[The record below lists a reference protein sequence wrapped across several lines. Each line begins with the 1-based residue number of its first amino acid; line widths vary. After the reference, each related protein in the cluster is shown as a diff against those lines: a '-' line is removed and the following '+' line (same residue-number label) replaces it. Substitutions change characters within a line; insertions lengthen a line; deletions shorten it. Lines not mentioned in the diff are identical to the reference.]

1 MVHVKN
7 LPIKNKTMTQELLKM
22 YKMGRTRLTNQ
33 LPNIKEADLL
43 KKLHPNS
50 NSVGFLLRHINE
62 VEHLFAKNV
71 FGLDIRVMAST
82 IGKGIHDT
90 GKYTNLQTEL
100 DGLSEAASVLEQAI
114 LNQTDTDWSNNVT
127 TAEFGTVT
135 KAEAL
140 SRIISHTA
148 YHAGQIGLILKYAN

>member
-1 MVHVKN
+1 
-7 LPIKNKTMTQELLKM
+7 MTTQLLQM
-22 YKMGRTRLTNQ
+22 FKMGRTRLTNQ
-33 LPNIKEADLL
+33 LPNIKEADLI

-50 NSVGFLLRHINE
+50 NSIGFLLQHIAE
-62 VEHLFAKNV
+62 VELLFSKNV
-71 FGLDIRVMAST
+71 FGLDIKVSMQT
-82 IGKGIHDT
+82 VGKTIHDT
-90 GKYTNLQTEL
+90 GKFTHLESEL
-100 DGLSEAASVLEQAI
+100 KLITQSAEALEKVILSHEDA
-114 LNQTDTDWSNNVT
+114 DWISPVT

>member
-1 MVHVKN
+1 
-7 LPIKNKTMTQELLKM
+7 MTQELLKM
-22 YKMGRTRLTNQ
+22 FKMGRTRLTNQ
-33 LPNIKEADLL
+33 LPNIKEADLV

-50 NSVGFLLRHINE
+50 NSIGFLLRHINE

-90 GKYTNLQTEL
+90 GKFTNLQAEL
-100 DGLSEAASVLEQAI
+100 DGLNESASVLEQAI
-114 LNQTDTDWSNNVT
+114 LKQADADWQGNVT

>member
-1 MVHVKN
+1 
-7 LPIKNKTMTQELLKM
+7 MTTQLLQM
-22 YKMGRTRLTNQ
+22 FKMGRTRLTNQ
-33 LPNIKEADLL
+33 LLNIQEADLT

-50 NSVGFLLRHINE
+50 NSIGFLLQHIAE
-62 VEHLFAKNV
+62 VELLFSKNV
-71 FGLDIRVMAST
+71 FGLDIKVNMQT
-82 IGKGIHDT
+82 VGKTIHDT
-90 GKYTNLQTEL
+90 GKFTNLESEL
-100 DGLSEAASVLEQAI
+100 KLLTQSAEALEKAI
-114 LNQTDTDWSNNVT
+114 LRHQDDDWSSSVT

>member
-1 MVHVKN
+1 
-7 LPIKNKTMTQELLKM
+7 MTTQLLQM
-22 YKMGRTRLTNQ
+22 FKMGRTRLTNQ
-33 LPNIKEADLL
+33 LPNIKEVDLT

-50 NSVGFLLRHINE
+50 NSIGFLLQHIAE
-62 VEHLFAKNV
+62 VELLFAKNV
-71 FGLDIRVMAST
+71 FGLDIKVNMQT
-82 IGKGIHDT
+82 VGKTIHDT
-90 GKYTNLQTEL
+90 GKFTNIEFEL
-100 DGLSEAASVLEQAI
+100 NLLTQSAEALEKSILSLH
-114 LNQTDTDWSNNVT
+114 DDDWSSNVT

>member
-1 MVHVKN
+1 
-7 LPIKNKTMTQELLKM
+7 MTQELLKM
-22 YKMGRTRLTNQ
+22 FKMGRTRLTNQ
-33 LPNIKEADLL
+33 LPSIKENDLV

-50 NSVGFLLRHINE
+50 NSIGFLLQHIAE
-62 VEHLFAKNV
+62 VEQLFARNV
-71 FGLDIRVMAST
+71 FGLEIKVSMQT
-82 IGKGIHDT
+82 VGKTIHDT
-90 GKYTNLQTEL
+90 GKFTNLNSEIEL
-100 DGLSEAASVLEQAI
+100 LNLAANVLELAI
-114 LNQTDTDWSNNVT
+114 IKQSDSDWETNVT